1 VFFFNLTID
10 LEGLM
15 KYNISQQTVAHVVMT
30 LAVISLI
37 GSFYSTTDKQTK
49 QLLENESTIE
59 RLRNEKS
66 ILLGKARGI
75 NAKTWQVQLSIL
87 TLSMEVLRE
96 RDVSIETKT
105 IAWKKFRRSYS
116 WAVQNNVQYYM
127 NQNRINYLLGA
138 NFLELPYPT
147 QVALID
153 ELERKLEDTKRAS
166 KEGAQQKQDVL
177 DREKIPSVSIKF
189 LSITA

>member
-1 VFFFNLTID
+1 
-10 LEGLM
+10 M